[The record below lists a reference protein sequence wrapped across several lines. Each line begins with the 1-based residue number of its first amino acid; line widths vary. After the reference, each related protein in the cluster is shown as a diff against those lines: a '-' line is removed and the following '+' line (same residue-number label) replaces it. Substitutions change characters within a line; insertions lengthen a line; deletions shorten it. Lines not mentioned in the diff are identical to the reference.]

1 MYPLPNDRLT
11 FAAVAHHWRRFV
23 EGSPTAEELSDLLLA
38 GFWRGELILRGGN
51 GAMPLVCEAALGAL
65 RDTIVGAQGIDQ
77 VAVDLAFWAEDEEGE
92 LGPCER
98 WQSDGGVEVD
108 LRTRVRLPATPED
121 WTGEILEAAFAA
133 LAGVSLKRL
142 PFNFRVGVDAQQVL
156 KADFARYCDLNGYFR
171 PAFWFG
177 PGEGRVVPA
186 SLNHTILG
194 FQRWF
199 AKQIVGPK
207 LRSKTEYC
215 RLARETFPGLS
226 AKQFH
231 EEWDRSAPDSWK
243 MRGRRSSQAAKG

>member
-51 GAMPLVCEAALGAL
+51 GATPLVREAALGAL

-77 VAVDLAFWAEDEEGE
+77 ATVDLAFWAEDEAGE
-92 LGPCER
+92 LGPRER
-98 WQSDGGVEVD
+98 WQADGGVEVD
-108 LRTRVRLPATPED
+108 LRTRVRLPAPED
-121 WTGEILEAAFAA
+121 WSAEILDAAFVH
-133 LAGVSLKRL
+133 LAEVGLDRL
-142 PFNFRVGVDAQQVL
+142 PRTFRAAIERQQVL
-156 KADFARYCDLNGYFR
+156 KADFARFCDLNDYKR
-171 PAFWFG
+171 PAFWFR

-186 SLNHTILG
+186 SSNLTILK

-199 AKQIVGPK
+199 AKLIVGPK

-243 MRGRRSSQAAKG
+243 KQGRRRNQPASG